1 MNTMFSQFKNVARAL
16 RGTPAADREMAYLN
30 EATDRFDLEYRQ
42 REIDRGL
49 FRRRNTSAF

>member
-1 MNTMFSQFKNVARAL
+1 MFSQFKNVARAL